1 MDKKAIKSFAV
12 WAREELIKKVS
23 QKAEQYGIT
32 EKYIVS
38 ENGNSVS
45 GHILSETERK
55 QRNVIIKK
63 INKKGYEQVIE
74 EVAYE
79 WFKRF
84 IALRFMEV
92 NGYLSDN
99 THIFTDSADNNII
112 GKRQTEE
119 NEELYKHL
127 IISQCNELSRI
138 LPCIFE
144 EKDDFTELIFPDD
157 IFGENSVIANMI
169 SGIQEDEWKDAV
181 QIVGWLYQYYNSVNK
196 DKVFANLKNNIKIK
210 KEDIPAATQLFTP
223 DWIVR
228 YMVENS
234 LGKLWLDGHPDN
246 RMKAQF
252 VYYIDEA
259 AQEDEAEDELSKIRD
274 EYKNIN
280 PEEIKCI
287 DPCSGSGHICAYMFD
302 VLMQIYF
309 SCGYSACDAVKS
321 IVENNIYALDI
332 DERAAELTYFAVMM
346 KARQYDSLF
355 FSRRDASGNSDVP
368 QPKVYPIYES
378 NGIDSYT
385 LDYFANGNEKIKE
398 AIDSVVVDM
407 YDAKEYGSAVN
418 VKKVDFDLLY
428 SRFDEVKNDINIC
441 RESVLNVL
449 LPVVK
454 VAQVLSEKYN
464 VVATNPPY
472 MGRKSLNAK
481 LSSYLEANYEN
492 GKTELYAAFIER
504 CASFAKQ
511 NGLIAMITMHTWM
524 FISSFKKLRKH
535 ILTNENIVS
544 MMHTGAATFEE
555 LNSFNVLATAFVRRK
570 GYVNSYVGTYLKL
583 NDYYSTDEKL
593 KNLDNPKNLYLT
605 KQNKFFS
612 IQEQPIV
619 YWVDEKT
626 YDIFETS
633 PKIEDYGQLTNG
645 LFTCDNARFVR
656 LWHEVSVCD
665 TKFNCHSAAE
675 ADASKAKWFPY
686 VKGGNFRKW
695 YGNNEYVVNY
705 QDNGAEI
712 REYRVKQGQS
722 KKFPGEQFYFMPGI
736 TWAPFGFENFGVRYK
751 YHGDIF
757 DIAGSSLFVNNT
769 DDELYILSFLAS
781 KVGFYLLSTV
791 APTVNFQIGNI
802 GSLPLIKS
810 DAYKPRID
818 FLAEENIRISKE
830 EWDDYET
837 SWNFR
842 KHPLLNSGNSLARA
856 YEEWEKKANSRYDLL
871 RKNEEEINSMFIE
884 IYHTERCVDKYVVDR
899 DIALRRAEKERDIK
913 SLISYAVGCMFGRY
927 SLDAEGL
934 AYAGGNWDSSKYKIF
949 KPAENNIIPICDDEY
964 FEDDITGRFVN
975 FIEAVYGKE
984 TLQENLEFIAAAL
997 GGKGSPKEV
1006 IRKYFISD
1014 FYAEHIKTY
1023 QKRPIYWLFDSGKK
1037 NGFKALIYI
1046 HRYNENTL
1054 SQMLTDYVY
1063 KRQQQYREIISDTEK
1078 QLAVADIREKT
1089 RLTKQLAKLKE
1100 KNGEINAFEEKIQQ
1114 LADRRIKINPDD
1126 GVKHNYELF
1135 GDVIG

>member
-23 QKAEQYGIT
+23 QKAEQYEIT

-38 ENGNSVS
+38 ENGNSVC
-45 GHILSETERK
+45 GHILNETERK
-55 QRNVIIKK
+55 QRNILIRK
-63 INKKGYEQVIE
+63 INKKSYEQVIE
-74 EVAYE
+74 EVAYD

-99 THIFTDSADNNII
+99 THIFTYSSDNNTI
-112 GKRQTEE
+112 GRIQAEE
-119 NEELYKHL
+119 NDKNF

-144 EKDDFTELIFPDD
+144 EKDDFTELLFPDD
-157 IFGENSVIANMI
+157 IFGENSVISNMI
-169 SGIQEDEWKDAV
+169 SGIQENEWKDAV

-196 DKVFANLKNNIKIK
+196 DKVFANLKNNIKIE

-234 LGKLWLDGHPDN
+234 LGKLWLDGHPDDV
-246 RMKAQF
+246 MKAQF
-252 VYYIDEA
+252 KYYIEEA
-259 AQEDEAEDELSKIRD
+259 VQERGAEDKISKIRD

-321 IVENNIYALDI
+321 IIENNIYALDI
-332 DERAAELTYFAVMM
+332 DERAAELTYFSVMM

-355 FSRRDASGNSDVP
+355 FSRKDARGNPDVP

-385 LDYFANGNEKIKE
+385 LDYFTNCNEKIKE

-428 SRFDEVKNDINIC
+428 SRFDEVQNDINIC
-441 RESVLNVL
+441 RESVLNDL

-504 CASFAKQ
+504 CANFAKQ
-511 NGLIAMITMHTWM
+511 NGLIAMVTMHTWM

-555 LNSFNVLATAFVRRK
+555 LNSFNVLATAFIRRK
-570 GYVNSYVGTYLKL
+570 GYIDSYIGTYLKL
-583 NDYYSTDEKL
+583 NEYYSTDEKL

-619 YWVDEKT
+619 YWLDEKT
-626 YDIFETS
+626 YDVFETS

-665 TKFNCHSAAE
+665 TNFNCHSALE
-675 ADASKAKWFPY
+675 ADASNAKWFPY

-705 QDNGAEI
+705 QNNGAEI

-757 DIAGSSLFVNNT
+757 DIAGSSLFVNNP

-810 DAYKPRID
+810 DAYKSKID
-818 FLAEENIRISKE
+818 SLAEENIRISKE

-842 KHPLLNSGNSLARA
+842 KHPLLNSGNSLAQA
-856 YEEWEKKANSRYDLL
+856 YEQWEKKANSRYDLL

-884 IYHTERCVDKYVVDR
+884 IYHTERCVEKDVVDR
-899 DIALRRAEKERDIK
+899 DIALRRADKERDIK
-913 SLISYAVGCMFGRY
+913 SLISYAVGCMLGRY

-934 AYAGGNWDSSKYKIF
+934 AYAGGDWDSNKYKIF

-975 FIEAVYGKE
+975 FIEVVYGKE
-984 TLQENLEFIAAAL
+984 TLQENLEFIATAL
-997 GGKGSPKEV
+997 GGKGNPTEV

-1014 FYAEHIKTY
+1014 FYADHIKTY

-1046 HRYNENTL
+1046 HRYNVGIL
-1054 SQMLTDYVY
+1054 SQMLTDYVQ
-1063 KRQQQYREIISDTEK
+1063 KRRQQYREIISDTEK
-1078 QLAVADIREKT
+1078 QLAVADIGEKK
-1089 RLTKQLAKLKE
+1089 RITKQLAKPKE
-1100 KNGEINAFEEKIQQ
+1100 KIGEIDMFEEKIQQ
-1114 LADRRIKINPDD
+1114 LADRRIKINLDD

-1135 GDVIG
+1135 GDVLK